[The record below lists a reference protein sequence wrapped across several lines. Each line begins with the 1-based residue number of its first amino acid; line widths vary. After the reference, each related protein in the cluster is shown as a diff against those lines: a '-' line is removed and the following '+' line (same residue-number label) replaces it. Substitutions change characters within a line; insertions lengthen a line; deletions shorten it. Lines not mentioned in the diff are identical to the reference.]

1 MQEVLENFGWSLGVG
16 TVSGASANGVFNFL
30 FAVSNSL
37 AGCPNNLIKKY
48 PNITSSELLEKFD
61 KYTDS
66 EFKLTMIITFATLLF
81 VTIIYGATNKLF
93 CQTQATDQLLN
104 NPSQQ
109 DDDIP
114 TTAQYLKQ
122 VAKVAGL
129 SFLGGSAVSGGFLFV
144 RTIDL
149 HNFPMQLAKESPVIS
164 DIIRRWSDIIEVNI
178 VVGAVLILGAF
189 LALTPIIAAKPIH
202 SLFWRPNNS
211 GESTPLVNSAVL
223 APKREPATFNNHST
237 L

>member
-48 PNITSSELLEKFD
+48 PNITSSELLEKFE
-61 KYTDS
+61 KYTDF

-93 CQTQATDQLLN
+93 CQTHANDPNQQN
-104 NPSQQ
+104 NLT
-109 DDDIP
+109 P
-114 TTAQYLKQ
+114 TTVQNLKK
-122 VAKVAGL
+122 VAKIAGS
-129 SFLGGSAVSGGFLFV
+129 SFLGGSALSGGFLFV
-144 RTIDL
+144 RAIDL